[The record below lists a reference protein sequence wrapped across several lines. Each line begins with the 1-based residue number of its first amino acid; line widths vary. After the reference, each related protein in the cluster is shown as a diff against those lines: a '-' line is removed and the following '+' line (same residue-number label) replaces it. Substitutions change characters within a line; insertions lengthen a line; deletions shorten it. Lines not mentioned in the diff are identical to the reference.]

1 MELSGLKPKFI
12 ANNMRTK
19 WDLSTSE
26 TGNDIDIGDFMDHY
40 LTFPSILGPGFFN
53 KCVLQVPKKRNL
65 FTE

>member
-26 TGNDIDIGDFMDHY
+26 TGNNIDIGDFMDH
-40 LTFPSILGPGFFN
+40 LLCFLLL
-53 KCVLQVPKKRNL
+53 K
-65 FTE
+65 